1 MNFDNPIYKRTTE
14 DKLELPRHE
23 YQPSQTEPSVSIK
36 HHNRVADTFLKKII
50 TSGLSHLLTA
60 LMVYRIIGLYYDTLA

>member
-23 YQPSQTEPSVSIK
+23 YQPSQTEPSVSLALLCLS
-36 HHNRVADTFLKKII
+36 HMDGEGSVVVHVVEWLMLD
-50 TSGLSHLLTA
+50 GLSQQ
-60 LMVYRIIGLYYDTLA
+60 RYDDVND